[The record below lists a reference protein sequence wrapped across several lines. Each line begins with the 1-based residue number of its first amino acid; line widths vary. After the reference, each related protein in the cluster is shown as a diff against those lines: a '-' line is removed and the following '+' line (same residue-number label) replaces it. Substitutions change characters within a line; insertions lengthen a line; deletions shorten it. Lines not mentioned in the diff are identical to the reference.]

1 MARPCCCGCA
11 PARRTCASTADRR
24 STSHA
29 LPVAGGRATAAEVW
43 RLSRGHRLRL
53 AAVGLAGILST
64 AVDLIPPVAI
74 GYLVDR
80 VRAGTADLGT
90 VLTVTGV
97 MALSAVLGA
106 AGTAVTIAHATRIY
120 HTVLAALRERLV
132 SRAMLLPRHLVER
145 AGTGDLISRSSD
157 DVTAVADAAPAV
169 IPALTVT
176 AFTVVVSLAGLA
188 ALEWPYAVAFAVVL
202 PVYALAMRWYLR
214 IGPRVYRAERA
225 AMSARAQQILESQRG
240 YATVLG
246 FGLAEHR
253 HRAVLTDSWGV
264 AVQSIRARTVQSM
277 LNARLNLGE
286 CLSLAA
292 VLVVG
297 FVLVD
302 HGLSTV
308 GGATTAMLLVL
319 RLLGPVN
326 QLMFVVDTLQSA
338 LASLS
343 RMIGVVMIPT
353 EEAAGASRT
362 PADPADPAGQ
372 AGAAETAAAV
382 RLRGVS
388 FHYADGPAVL
398 DGIDLDIPAGRHIA
412 VVGPS
417 GAGKTTLA
425 SVIAGVHE
433 PDAGTVTR
441 PRRTAV
447 ISQEVHVFAGT
458 LRENLT
464 LAAPEATDG
473 DIRAALET
481 TGAAELLDLSAEAL
495 DTVVGTGGHPLTEA
509 EAQQLALARLL
520 LADPELAILDEAT
533 AEAGSAHAERLD
545 RASEAVLAGRSGIV
559 IAHRL
564 SQAAT
569 CDRIVVM
576 DAGRVIETGTHDE
589 LLTVGGTYARLWAVW
604 QAGQHIGASR

>member
-1 MARPCCCGCA
+1 MNV
-11 PARRTCASTADRR
+11 ASAATG
-24 STSHA
+24 HA
-29 LPVAGGRATAAEVW
+29 LPVADGRATAGEVW

-80 VRAGTADLGT
+80 VQTDTGDLGT

-176 AFTVVVSLAGLA
+176 ACTIVVSLAGLA
-188 ALEWPYAVAFAVVL
+188 ALEWPYAAAFAVVL

-240 YATVLG
+240 HATVLG

-326 QLMFVVDTLQSA
+326 QLLFVVDTLQSA

-343 RMIGVVMIPT
+343 RMVGVVTIPT
-353 EEAAGASRT
+353 AEEADAST
-362 PADPADPAGQ
+362 TQADKADEADQPAQADKADEADKADP
-372 AGAAETAAAV
+372 AGAAETAPAV
-382 RLRGVS
+382 RLRGVA
-388 FHYADGPAVL
+388 FRYADGPSVL

-412 VVGPS
+412 IVGPS

-425 SVIAGVHE
+425 SVIAGVHR
-433 PDAGTVTR
+433 PDGGTVTR
-441 PRRTAV
+441 PSRTAV

-458 LRENLT
+458 LRDNLT
-464 LAAPEATDG
+464 LAAPDATDG

-481 TGAAELLDLSAEAL
+481 TGAADLLELSADAL
-495 DTVVGTGGHPLTEA
+495 GTVVGTGGHPLTEA

-589 LLTVGGTYARLWAVW
+589 LLTADGTYARLWAVW
-604 QAGQHIGASR
+604 QAGQQISASR

>member
-1 MARPCCCGCA
+1 MSV
-11 PARRTCASTADRR
+11 ASAT
-24 STSHA
+24 TGHA
-29 LPVAGGRATAAEVW
+29 LPVAGGRATAREIL

-53 AAVGLAGILST
+53 AAVGAVGVLST

-74 GYLVDR
+74 GHLVDR
-80 VRAGTADLGT
+80 VRTGTADLGT
-90 VLTVTGV
+90 VLTVTAV
-97 MALSAVLGA
+97 MVLSGVLGA
-106 AGTAVTIAHATRIY
+106 AGTAVAIVLATRIY

-132 SRAMLLPRHLVER
+132 SRAMTLPQHLVER
-145 AGTGDLISRSSD
+145 AGTGDLVSRSSD

-176 AFTVVVSLAGLA
+176 AFTLVVSLGGLA
-188 ALEWPYAVAFAVVL
+188 ALEWPYAAAFAVVL

-214 IGPRVYRAERA
+214 TGPRVYRAERA
-225 AMSARAQQILESQRG
+225 AMSGRAQQILESQRG

-246 FGLAEHR
+246 FGLAERR
-253 HRAVLTDSWGV
+253 HRAVMSDSWGV
-264 AVQSIRARTVQSM
+264 AVQSLRARTVQSM

-302 HGLSTV
+302 RGSSTV

-326 QLMFVVDTLQSA
+326 QLLFVIDTLQSA

-343 RMIGVVMIPT
+343 RMIGVVTIPT
-353 EEAAGASRT
+353 VDAAGASTR
-362 PADPADPAGQ
+362 PADLTDLADRADL
-372 AGAAETAAAV
+372 AKTATAV
-382 RLRGVS
+382 RLREVA
-388 FHYADGPAVL
+388 FRYADGPLVL
-398 DGIDLDIPAGRHIA
+398 DDIGLDIPTGQHLAI
-412 VVGPS
+412 VGPS

-425 SVIAGVHE
+425 AVIAGVHR
-433 PDAGTVTR
+433 PDAGAVTR
-441 PRRTAV
+441 PCRTAV
-447 ISQEVHVFAGT
+447 ITQEVHVFAGT
-458 LRENLT
+458 LRANLT
-464 LAAPEATDG
+464 LAAPDATDRE
-473 DIRAALET
+473 ILAALET
-481 TGAAELLDLSAEAL
+481 TGAAGLLDLSADAL

-509 EAQQLALARLL
+509 QAQQLALARLL
-520 LADPELAILDEAT
+520 LTDPELAILDEAT

-545 RASEAVLAGRSGIV
+545 RAAEAVLAGRTSIV

-576 DAGRVIETGTHDE
+576 DAGRVTETGTHDQ
-589 LLTVGGTYARLWAVW
+589 LLAADGTYARLWAVW
-604 QAGQHIGASR
+604 QAGQHISANR